1 MARCRDAIQNGRW
14 AEVIGIVQG
23 IAAKAQRIVEV
34 GRATIDNA
42 SDQGY
47 KTALSRAMEALE
59 RGIHQVNIFYDA
71 VWYHCYYF
79 EFAAIPKMLTLANE
93 VASDPSNQHTVN
105 DFIMS
110 LRELLSS
117 IHDIQEEL
125 SRGID
130 VPEQD
135 EEEEEEEV
143 DIGGE
148 EDLDPFTSTP
158 ATTAHE
164 RMMRKNLE
172 RMRSQ
177 PRYIGG
183 LGKRV
188 LSTPR
193 TPEDEPQ
200 VSMHVLHTPGI

>member
-1 MARCRDAIQNGRW
+1 
-14 AEVIGIVQG
+14 
-23 IAAKAQRIVEV
+23 
-34 GRATIDNA
+34 
-42 SDQGY
+42 
-47 KTALSRAMEALE
+47 
-59 RGIHQVNIFYDA
+59 
-71 VWYHCYYF
+71 
-79 EFAAIPKMLTLANE
+79 MLTLANE
-93 VASDPSNQHTVN
+93 VASDPSNQHTIN
-105 DFIMS
+105 DFIQS

-135 EEEEEEEV
+135 EEEEEEEEV

-148 EDLDPFTSTP
+148 GDLDPVTSTP

-188 LSTPR
+188 LPTPR
-193 TPEDEPQ
+193 TPEGEPQ
-200 VSMHVLHTPGI
+200 VRMHMCQLYSTE

>member
-1 MARCRDAIQNGRW
+1 MHQTKAIRQLSLELWRLWKGVC
-14 AEVIGIVQG
+14 AYQG
-23 IAAKAQRIVEV
+23 NI
-34 GRATIDNA
+34 TILA
-42 SDQGY
+42 I
-47 KTALSRAMEALE
+47 L
-59 RGIHQVNIFYDA
+59 
-71 VWYHCYYF
+71 YHACYF
-79 EFAAIPKMLTLANE
+79 EYAAIPKMLTLANE
-93 VASDPSNQHTVN
+93 VASDPSNQHTIN
-105 DFIMS
+105 DFIQS

-135 EEEEEEEV
+135 EEEEEEEEV

-148 EDLDPFTSTP
+148 GDLDPVTSTP

-188 LSTPR
+188 LPTPR
-193 TPEDEPQ
+193 TPEGEPQ
-200 VSMHVLHTPGI
+200 VRMHMCQLYSTE

>member
-1 MARCRDAIQNGRW
+1 
-14 AEVIGIVQG
+14 
-23 IAAKAQRIVEV
+23 
-34 GRATIDNA
+34 
-42 SDQGY
+42 
-47 KTALSRAMEALE
+47 
-59 RGIHQVNIFYDA
+59 
-71 VWYHCYYF
+71 
-79 EFAAIPKMLTLANE
+79 MLTLANE
-93 VASDPSNQHTVN
+93 VASDPSNQHTIN

-110 LRELLSS
+110 LKELLSS

-135 EEEEEEEV
+135 EEEV

-148 EDLDPFTSTP
+148 EDLDPLTSTP

-164 RMMRKNLE
+164 RMMRNNLE

-188 LSTPR
+188 LPTPR
-193 TPEDEPQ
+193 TPEGEPP
-200 VSMHVLHTPGI
+200 VSMHVLHTYVSYIAYLNPSLNGNTE

>member
-1 MARCRDAIQNGRW
+1 
-14 AEVIGIVQG
+14 
-23 IAAKAQRIVEV
+23 
-34 GRATIDNA
+34 
-42 SDQGY
+42 
-47 KTALSRAMEALE
+47 
-59 RGIHQVNIFYDA
+59 
-71 VWYHCYYF
+71 
-79 EFAAIPKMLTLANE
+79 MLTLANE
-93 VASDPSNQHTVN
+93 VAADPSNQHTIS

-135 EEEEEEEV
+135 EEEV
-143 DIGGE
+143 DIGGA

-158 ATTAHE
+158 VTTTAHE

-183 LGKRV
+183 LGKR
-188 LSTPR
+188 LLPTPK
-193 TPEDEPQ
+193 TSEDEPQ
-200 VSMHVLHTPGI
+200 VTMHGIRLVDV

>member
-1 MARCRDAIQNGRW
+1 M
-14 AEVIGIVQG
+14 
-23 IAAKAQRIVEV
+23 
-34 GRATIDNA
+34 
-42 SDQGY
+42 
-47 KTALSRAMEALE
+47 LS
-59 RGIHQVNIFYDA
+59 
-71 VWYHCYYF
+71 
-79 EFAAIPKMLTLANE
+79 LANE
-93 VASDPSNQHTVN
+93 VASDPSNQYTIN
-105 DFIMS
+105 DFVTS

-135 EEEEEEEV
+135 EDEV

-148 EDLDPFTSTP
+148 EDLDPFTATP

-183 LGKRV
+183 LGKRI
-188 LSTPR
+188 LPTPR
-193 TPEDEPQ
+193 TLEGEPQ
-200 VSMHVLHTPGI
+200 VGVCVCVWVCVCVCEDEKSASLHWRTRQTNTTHTQNSGG

>member
-1 MARCRDAIQNGRW
+1 
-14 AEVIGIVQG
+14 
-23 IAAKAQRIVEV
+23 
-34 GRATIDNA
+34 
-42 SDQGY
+42 
-47 KTALSRAMEALE
+47 
-59 RGIHQVNIFYDA
+59 
-71 VWYHCYYF
+71 
-79 EFAAIPKMLTLANE
+79 MLTLANE
-93 VASDPSNQHTVN
+93 VASDPSNQHTIN

-135 EEEEEEEV
+135 EEEV

-148 EDLDPFTSTP
+148 EDLDLLTSTP

-188 LSTPR
+188 LPTPR
-193 TPEDEPQ
+193 TPEGEPQ
-200 VSMHVLHTPGI
+200 VSMHVLHTYVSYIAYLIN